1 MKRHPRSRARGAAA
15 APAPGVP
22 AREMLGPAAA
32 PRSRAGVRAAAAAP
46 RTARGGHSRAGPV
59 PGPQLAGLEAAA
71 RSAAPPPLRCP
82 RPPFLG
88 QEPLR
93 PLPAERSGLRGGSSP
108 RSLLL
113 GPGRG
118 QDRAVPPAAAAPPVP
133 QSAGTAGTAAPLG
146 GGSTLG
152 RAGVRGAGGDT
163 RDRGCA
169 HAAAAGGGR
178 RGSAAAGDQLRP
190 APPRRGPPAP
200 WGTAPAPPAP
210 PALPALPARR
220 PPGPPRGG
228 WRPPSPELPC
238 SLLLLLLS
246 YFSSSRGHSPV

>member
-1 MKRHPRSRARGAAA
+1 MLRASRLGRCRSQPLPERPRCK
-15 APAPGVP
+15 
-22 AREMLGPAAA
+22 
-32 PRSRAGVRAAAAAP
+32 AGVRAAAAAP
-46 RTARGGHSRAGPV
+46 SRARSGHSRAGPF

-71 RSAAPPPLRCP
+71 RSAGPPPPRCP
-82 RPPFLG
+82 RPPLLG
-88 QEPLR
+88 QELLR
-93 PLPAERSGLRGGSSP
+93 PLPAERSGLRGRSSP
-108 RSLLL
+108 HSLLL
-113 GPGRG
+113 GPGRE
-118 QDRAVPPAAAAPPVP
+118 QDRAAPPAAAPPVP
-133 QSAGTAGTAAPLG
+133 HSAGTPGPAAPRR

-152 RAGVRGAGGDT
+152 RPGVRGAGGDT
-163 RDRGCA
+163 RDCGCA

-178 RGSAAAGDQLRP
+178 RGSAAAGDQLCP

-200 WGTAPAPPAP
+200 LGSGPGPPAL

-238 SLLLLLLS
+238 SLLHLLLF